1 MNTGYILNETLRGA
15 VFPYDRKNRP
25 PNNGQT
31 TNNAQTDVDEC

>member
-15 VFPYDRKNRP
+15 AFPYDRKNRP

-31 TNNAQTDVDEC
+31 TNNA